1 MPVLNKD
8 PFTNFFDRIYG
19 NIYFL
24 IFLFIFV
31 FFCFTDLVL
40 SVPQM
45 EEVWGDAVTRAVL
58 RNRLEDRI
66 RTPYAEALVLPPSLL
81 DQLTQDVLTIAK
93 DEPCGIR

>member
-1 MPVLNKD
+1 
-8 PFTNFFDRIYG
+8 
-19 NIYFL
+19 
-24 IFLFIFV
+24 
-31 FFCFTDLVL
+31 
-40 SVPQM
+40 M